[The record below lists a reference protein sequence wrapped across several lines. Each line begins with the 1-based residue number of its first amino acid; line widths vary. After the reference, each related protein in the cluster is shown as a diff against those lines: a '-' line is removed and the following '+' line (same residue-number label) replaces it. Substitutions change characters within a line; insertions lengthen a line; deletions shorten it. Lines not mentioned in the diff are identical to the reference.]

1 MIDLHCHILPGM
13 DDGAVSMDESL
24 AMCRQAA
31 QDGIHTIVATPHT
44 LDGVYVNPIFKV
56 MEQVSV
62 LNKALSEHDMRIRIL
77 PGSDV
82 HLCGDLW
89 RYVES
94 GEAGTINNDKKYLL
108 LELPV
113 QFIPPGVKDEIFNL
127 KVRGMTP
134 IITHPERNLVIQKDS
149 SVLYEAI
156 GLGALSQMTA
166 SSITGWF
173 GGAVKKCAET
183 LLKRRMVHI
192 IASDA
197 HSSDRRPPLLS
208 QSVEAASQILGNAD
222 EAEQMVVDAPERVVS
237 GQALEVPEPLKEKRF
252 RLGFW

>member
-13 DDGAVSMDESL
+13 DDGAESMDESL
-24 AMCRQAA
+24 AMCRQAS
-31 QDGIHTIVATPHT
+31 QDGIHTVVATPHT
-44 LDGVYVNPIFKV
+44 LDGVYLNPIFKV
-56 MEQVSV
+56 MEQISV
-62 LNKALSEHDMRIRIL
+62 LNEVLSGHDIRIRIL

-82 HLCGDLW
+82 HLCRDLW

-108 LELPV
+108 LELPM
-113 QFIPPGVKDEIFNL
+113 QSIPPGVKDEIFNL

-149 SVLYEAI
+149 SVLCEAI

-166 SSITGWF
+166 SSITGRF
-173 GGAVKKCAET
+173 GGAVKQCAET

-197 HSSDRRPPLLS
+197 HSSDRRPPVLS

-237 GQALEVPEPLKEKRF
+237 GQALEVPEPLKERRF
-252 RLGFW
+252 RFGFW